1 MLVAPFVTVII
12 EVKLKRKYQ
21 ICFDSVTAQVM
32 FLQAL
37 LLCCC
42 FLYFVKKYFSCFY
55 HHFKRLLGDV

>member
-37 LLCCC
+37 LLCC